1 MTRPANASATIT
13 ASTTGLIFCLSLNAP
28 LALTDTKQFNGQA
41 A

>member
-1 MTRPANASATIT
+1 
-13 ASTTGLIFCLSLNAP
+13 LIFCLSLNAR